1 MRRLIGVA
9 ILAGV
14 LAAPA
19 AGIRPLTTKTFRTP
33 SKNIACAFYPAS
45 ITGRAVF
52 RCDLLSG
59 LKPKPKRHC
68 DVDWTGASMG
78 PRGKAGPTCAGDTV
92 YDPRAPI
99 LAYGRTWSYGGIVC
113 TSRTTGLTCRNGDTH
128 GFFLSRDSWR
138 VF

>member
-1 MRRLIGVA
+1 MRTVLAVA
-9 ILAGV
+9 SSVAV
-14 LAAPA
+14 LAAPPT
-19 AGIRPLTTKTFRTP
+19 AGALVTKTFRTP

-52 RCDLLSG
+52 RCDLRSG
-59 LKPKPKRHC
+59 LKPKPTRHC

-92 YDPRAPI
+92 YDRSAPI

-113 TSRTTGLTCRNGDTH
+113 TSRMSGLTCGNRDRH
-128 GFFLSRDSWR
+128 GFFLSRASWR

>member
-1 MRRLIGVA
+1 MRGL
-9 ILAGV
+9 V
-14 LAAPA
+14 LVGMAALVFAAPA
-19 AGIRPLTTKTFRTP
+19 PALSTKTFRTP

-59 LKPKPKRHC
+59 LKPRPTRHC

-92 YDPRAPI
+92 YDPHAPV
-99 LAYGRTWSYGGIVC
+99 LAYGRTWSYGGVSC
-113 TSRTTGLTCRNGDTH
+113 TSRATGLTCRNRDRH
-128 GFFLSRDSWR
+128 GFFLSRQSWR

>member
-1 MRRLIGVA
+1 MA
-9 ILAGV
+9 ALAF
-14 LAAPA
+14 AAPGLA
-19 AGIRPLTTKTFRTP
+19 LNPKTFRTP
-33 SKNIACAFYPAS
+33 SKNIACAYYPAS

-59 LKPKPKRHC
+59 LKPRPTRHC

-92 YDPRAPI
+92 YNTRAPI
-99 LAYGRTWSYGGIVC
+99 LAYGRTWSYGGVVC
-113 TSRTTGLTCRNGDTH
+113 KSRTTGLTCHNRDAH
-128 GFFLSRDSWR
+128 GFFLSRASWR

>member
-1 MRRLIGVA
+1 VLGPVVVVL
-9 ILAGV
+9 LAGV
-14 LAAPA
+14 LVAPA
-19 AGIRPLTTKTFRTP
+19 AGARQLTTKTFRTP

-59 LKPKPKRHC
+59 LKPEPARHC

-92 YDPRAPI
+92 YDRSAPI

-113 TSRTTGLTCRNGDTH
+113 TSRSSGLTCRNRNSH
-128 GFFLSRDSWR
+128 GFFLSRSSWR
-138 VF
+138 VV

>member
-1 MRRLIGVA
+1 MRTTFAVA
-9 ILAGV
+9 VVAGV
-14 LAAPA
+14 LVAPA
-19 AGIRPLTTKTFRTP
+19 TAQALVTKTFRTP

-59 LKPKPKRHC
+59 LKPEPKRHC

-78 PRGKAGPTCAGDTV
+78 PSGKAGPTCAGDTV
-92 YDPRAPI
+92 YDRRAPV
-99 LAYGRTWSYGGIVC
+99 LGYGRTWSYGGVVC
-113 TSRTTGLTCRNGDTH
+113 ASRATGLTCRNRERH
-128 GFFLSRDSWR
+128 GFFLSRASWR